1 MKVENFG
8 VKHIGFILDGNG
20 RWAKK
25 RGKERLYGHKM
36 GVEAV
41 RRTIDACLKYE
52 IKYVSL
58 YCFSTEN
65 WKRDKYEVDGIFKL
79 LENIY
84 LVFIRLPT
92 NMVLK
97 CVLKCFNNFGF
108 IFTNIGTFQIK
119 NSIGI

>member
-36 GVEAV
+36 RVEAV

-65 WKRDKYEVDGIFKL
+65 WKRDKYKHNCQGCNSTFK
-79 LENIY
+79 
-84 LVFIRLPT
+84 
-92 NMVLK
+92 
-97 CVLKCFNNFGF
+97 
-108 IFTNIGTFQIK
+108 IK
-119 NSIGI
+119 KMFL